1 MADEKI
7 LLEIEVDNDAA
18 IVQLEKQNKEIE
30 QLEKSQKDLAKQG
43 KKNSKEFQLQAKQ
56 LKDVRKERNENI
68 KSLDVQSGSLQAQ
81 RNKLSALK
89 SEWANVDQ
97 TTKQGAQRF
106 KELTKEAKKLNDEI
120 KEQEEGVGDFRR
132 SVGEYGNAL
141 KGIIPA
147 TGDFGGALEG
157 VSQVI
162 KLNPIGLLISGVVA
176 LFAAFSKTEKGAKFF
191 KIALAVINT
200 VFETLVGSVGT
211 LAEDLIDVFNN
222 PTESLKNFAN
232 LVENYVLSKV
242 DILIDMFGF
251 LGDVIKK
258 VFEGDF
264 DGALESA
271 KKAGEAYI
279 DANPFVDLFEA
290 SADAAGDF
298 TKKIIENVD
307 ATIKLETQN
316 YALQR
321 SMLATQKQIA
331 KLEGQEA
338 QLQKQAE
345 DSTLS
350 FQDQAKAQ
358 EELQKVQEQRF
369 KKQESLISDEIS
381 IINQR
386 FAIAK
391 KNNQDTLEIQR
402 ELTEKTKELIGVRNE
417 AALSEVENLQI
428 SRQRKQDIWEQEL
441 DFIIDVGEREREVYA
456 QLASDESLSIE
467 ERQAALKNYQNS
479 YNTFLQAQRSQFNE
493 LGLTDEEIDRLLGIK
508 DPAELAKAVT
518 ALEEVNGIEKNRL
531 REVLIEFKN
540 AELEKAD
547 VARSAEESIRKERQ
561 ITLDITAKK
570 LDEEKQLRRQLAND
584 SVSLLND
591 VFNFAKVL
599 GKKDE
604 KLQQDLGIAQAVINT
619 AVGVTKAFAQ
629 LGPIGGIPAAA
640 GIAVKG
646 ATQIAAIKAASNGGG
661 GGGTGDI
668 SGGALSQQAPDT
680 TQIDQQIAQQEA
692 LQAAISNLG
701 LTVSV
706 TEINEVQNA
715 VQVSEQTS
723 QI

>member
-157 VSQVI
+157 VGQVI

-290 SADAAGDF
+290 SADAAGDL

-307 ATIKLETQN
+307 ATITLENQN

-417 AALSEVENLQI
+417 AALSETENLQI
-428 SRQRKQDIWEQEL
+428 SRQRNQDIWEQEL
-441 DFIIDVGEREREVYA
+441 DFIIDVGEKEVEIYKKIA
-456 QLASDESLSIE
+456 EDESLSIE
-467 ERQAALKNYQNS
+467 ERKAALKNYESAYAN
-479 YNTFLQAQRSQFNE
+479 FLATQRKQFE
-493 LGLTDEEIDRLLGIK
+493 EEGLSEEEFNRLLGIK
-508 DPAELAKAVT
+508 DPAELAQAIT
-518 ALEEVNGIEKNRL
+518 DLEELSEVEKNRL
-531 REVLIEFKN
+531 REVFIEFKN
-540 AELEKAD
+540 AEMEKLEI
-547 VARSAEESIRKERQ
+547 VESTEDQIRKQRE
-561 ITLDITAKK
+561 ITAELTAKK

-619 AVGVTKAFAQ
+619 AVGVTKAFSQ
-629 LGPIGGIPAAA
+629 LGPIAGIPAAA

>member
-56 LKDVRKERNENI
+56 LKEVRKERNDNI

-97 TTKQGAQRF
+97 TTKQGAKRF

-141 KGIIPA
+141 KGIIPS
-147 TGDFGGALEG
+147 TGSFGGALEG
-157 VSQVI
+157 VGQVI

-200 VFETLVGSVGT
+200 VFDTLVGSVGT

-264 DGALESA
+264 DGALDSA

-290 SADAAGDF
+290 SADAAVDF

-307 ATIKLETQN
+307 ATITLENQN

-369 KKQESLISDEIS
+369 KKQQSLISDEIS

-417 AALSEVENLQI
+417 EALSEVENLQI

-591 VFNFAKVL
+591 VFNFAKVI

-629 LGPIGGIPAAA
+629 LGPLGGIPAAA
-640 GIAVKG
+640 GIAIKG

-668 SGGALSQQAPDT
+668 SGGALSQQGPDT

-692 LQAAISNLG
+692 LQAAIANLG

-706 TEINEVQNA
+706 TEINEVQNS

>member
-30 QLEKSQKDLAKQG
+30 QLEKNQKDLAKQG
-43 KKNSKEFQLQAKQ
+43 KKNSKEFQLQAQQ
-56 LKDVRKERNENI
+56 LKAVRKERTDNI
-68 KSLDVQSGSLQAQ
+68 KSLDVQSGSLQSQ

-106 KELTKEAKKLNDEI
+106 KELTKEAKNLNDEI

-147 TGDFGGALEG
+147 TGNFGGAIEG
-157 VSQVI
+157 VAQGV

-191 KIALAVINT
+191 KVALAVINT

-211 LAEDLIDVFNN
+211 LAEDLIAVFNN

-264 DGALESA
+264 DGALDSA
-271 KKAGEAYI
+271 KKAGEAYVA
-279 DANPFVDLFEA
+279 ANPFVDLFEA
-290 SADAAGDF
+290 SAEAAGDL
-298 TKKIIENVD
+298 TEKIIENVD
-307 ATIKLETQN
+307 ATINLENQN

-358 EELQKVQEQRF
+358 EDLQKVQEERF
-369 KKQESLISDEIS
+369 KKQEGLISQEIS

-391 KNNQDTLEIQR
+391 KNNQDTLAIQQ

-417 AALSEVENLQI
+417 AALSETENLQI
-428 SRQRKQDIWEQEL
+428 SRQRNQDIWEQEL
-441 DFIIDVGEREREVYA
+441 DFIIDVGEKEVEIYKKIA
-456 QLASDESLSIE
+456 EDESLSIE
-467 ERQAALKNYQNS
+467 ERKAALKNYETAYAN
-479 YNTFLQAQRSQFNE
+479 FLATQRKQI
-493 LGLTDEEIDRLLGIK
+493 EEEG
-508 DPAELAKAVT
+508 PS
-518 ALEEVNGIEKNRL
+518 EEEFNRL
-531 REVLIEFKN
+531 
-540 AELEKAD
+540 
-547 VARSAEESIRKERQ
+547 
-561 ITLDITAKK
+561 
-570 LDEEKQLRRQLAND
+570 
-584 SVSLLND
+584 
-591 VFNFAKVL
+591 
-599 GKKDE
+599 
-604 KLQQDLGIAQAVINT
+604 
-619 AVGVTKAFAQ
+619 
-629 LGPIGGIPAAA
+629 
-640 GIAVKG
+640 
-646 ATQIAAIKAASNGGG
+646 
-661 GGGTGDI
+661 
-668 SGGALSQQAPDT
+668 
-680 TQIDQQIAQQEA
+680 
-692 LQAAISNLG
+692 
-701 LTVSV
+701 
-706 TEINEVQNA
+706 
-715 VQVSEQTS
+715 
-723 QI
+723 

>member
-43 KKNSKEFQLQAKQ
+43 KKNSKDYQQQAQQLKLTRQERNQNIRLISSEKGSLNQLRSSLAALTNQRNNLSDVNGKNAEEFQRLNKEILNLNGSIKKAEQA
-56 LKDVRKERNENI
+56 
-68 KSLDVQSGSLQAQ
+68 G
-81 RNKLSALK
+81 
-89 SEWANVDQ
+89 
-97 TTKQGAQRF
+97 
-106 KELTKEAKKLNDEI
+106 
-120 KEQEEGVGDFRR
+120 GDFRR
-132 SVGEYGNAL
+132 NVGNYGDTL
-141 KGIIPA
+141 KDVIPA
-147 TGDFGGALEG
+147 TGSFGTALEAVG
-157 VSQVI
+157 QVI

-211 LAEDLIDVFNN
+211 LAEDLIGVFEN

-258 VFEGDF
+258 VFKGDF

-290 SADAAGDF
+290 SAEAAGDL
-298 TKKIIENVD
+298 TEKIIENVD

-358 EELQKVQEQRF
+358 EEVQKVQEQRF

-391 KNNQDTLEIQR
+391 KNNQDTL
-402 ELTEKTKELIGVRNE
+402 
-417 AALSEVENLQI
+417 
-428 SRQRKQDIWEQEL
+428 
-441 DFIIDVGEREREVYA
+441 
-456 QLASDESLSIE
+456 
-467 ERQAALKNYQNS
+467 
-479 YNTFLQAQRSQFNE
+479 
-493 LGLTDEEIDRLLGIK
+493 
-508 DPAELAKAVT
+508 
-518 ALEEVNGIEKNRL
+518 
-531 REVLIEFKN
+531 
-540 AELEKAD
+540 
-547 VARSAEESIRKERQ
+547 
-561 ITLDITAKK
+561 
-570 LDEEKQLRRQLAND
+570 
-584 SVSLLND
+584 
-591 VFNFAKVL
+591 
-599 GKKDE
+599 
-604 KLQQDLGIAQAVINT
+604 
-619 AVGVTKAFAQ
+619 
-629 LGPIGGIPAAA
+629 
-640 GIAVKG
+640 
-646 ATQIAAIKAASNGGG
+646 
-661 GGGTGDI
+661 
-668 SGGALSQQAPDT
+668 
-680 TQIDQQIAQQEA
+680 
-692 LQAAISNLG
+692 
-701 LTVSV
+701 
-706 TEINEVQNA
+706 
-715 VQVSEQTS
+715 
-723 QI
+723 

>member
-43 KKNSKEFQLQAKQ
+43 KKNSKDYQQQAQQLKLTRQERNQNIRLISSEKGSLNQLRSSLAALTNQRNNLSDVNGKNAEEFQRLNKEILNLNGSIKKAEQA
-56 LKDVRKERNENI
+56 
-68 KSLDVQSGSLQAQ
+68 G
-81 RNKLSALK
+81 
-89 SEWANVDQ
+89 
-97 TTKQGAQRF
+97 
-106 KELTKEAKKLNDEI
+106 
-120 KEQEEGVGDFRR
+120 GDFRR
-132 SVGEYGNAL
+132 NVGNYGDTL
-141 KGIIPA
+141 KDVIPA
-147 TGDFGGALEG
+147 TGSFGTALEG
-157 VSQVI
+157 VGQVI

-200 VFETLVGSVGT
+200 VFDTLVGSVGT
-211 LAEDLIDVFNN
+211 LAEDLISVFED
-222 PTESLKNFAN
+222 PVESLKTFAN
-232 LVENYVLSKV
+232 LVQNYVFSKV
-242 DILIDMFGF
+242 ESLIDMFGF

-258 VFEGDF
+258 VFKGDF
-264 DGALESA
+264 DGALDSA
-271 KKAGEAYI
+271 KKAGEAYVN
-279 DANPFVDLFEA
+279 ANPLVDLFEGI
-290 SADAAGDF
+290 SDATGDL
-298 TKKIIENVD
+298 TEKITENVK
-307 ATIKLETQN
+307 ATITLENQN

-358 EELQKVQEQRF
+358 EELQKVQEERF

-417 AALSEVENLQI
+417 AALSETENLQI
-428 SRQRKQDIWEQEL
+428 SRQRNQDIWEQEL
-441 DFIIDVGEREREVYA
+441 DFIIDVGEKEVEIYKKIA
-456 QLASDESLSIE
+456 EDESLSIE
-467 ERQAALKNYQNS
+467 ERKAALKNYEAAYAN
-479 YNTFLQAQRSQFNE
+479 FLATQRKQFE
-493 LGLTDEEIDRLLGIK
+493 EEGLSEEEFNRLLGIK
-508 DPAELAKAVT
+508 DPAELAQAIT
-518 ALEEVNGIEKNRL
+518 DLEELSEVEKNRL
-531 REVLIEFKN
+531 REVFIEFKN
-540 AELEKAD
+540 AEMEKLEI
-547 VARSAEESIRKERQ
+547 VESTEDQIRKQRE
-561 ITLDITAKK
+561 ITAELTAKK

-668 SGGALSQQAPDT
+668 SGGALSQEGPDT
-680 TQIDQQIAQQEA
+680 SRIDDQIAQQEA
-692 LQAAISNLG
+692 LQAAIANLG